1 MYVGAHFGGSFV
13 DALQT
18 VSKKFDGDRIVRFGW
33 MRKSQIFVISAVVSR
48 HIHTYIHTY
57 IYKYRPYFLINMC
70 MNIIYGLEI

>member
-33 MRKSQIFVISAVVSR
+33 MRKSQIIVISAVVISR
-48 HIHTYIHTY
+48 PIHACIHTYIHNVY
-57 IYKYRPYFLINMC
+57 IAHIFLLIC
-70 MNIIYGLEI
+70 V